1 MDQIWI
7 KTLKM
12 RLNTNKSKQ
21 MFSWTKKNRKK
32 YLKMIEILLKMNKNP
47 HKIMKFQLKIKRT
60 NNKNIN
66 KNKT

>member
-12 RLNTNKSKQ
+12 QLNINKSKQ

-32 YLKMIEILLKMNKNP
+32 YLKMIAILLKMNKNP
-47 HKIMKFQLKIKRT
+47 PTIMKFQLKIKRT